1 MDIDK
6 ARAKREKLVHML
18 REMPSLLVAFSGGVD
33 SAFLLAIAREVLKDR
48 VIAATADS
56 IIFPSRE
63 RCEAVECAGKIGVEH
78 IIFKSNEA
86 NMPEFTANGPDRCYF
101 CKKALSARLRR
112 IAEEK
117 GIAHIAF
124 AANVDDLEDYRPGTR
139 AAEEMGIIS
148 PLIKAGL
155 NKEEI
160 RFLSRE
166 MGLATWDK
174 PSMACLATRIPY
186 GTRITAGILKCIEN
200 AEGFLSGMGFRHIR
214 VRHHGAVARI
224 EVDMTEFPR
233 FLEEE
238 LRKKVIKRFR
248 ELGFKHV
255 SLDLE
260 GFVSGSMNRVLK
272 EPNEP
277 RPAAAILSSGESS
290 MT

>member
-1 MDIDK
+1 MDIDA
-6 ARAKREKLVHML
+6 ARAKREKLIDML
-18 REMPSLLVAFSGGVD
+18 REMPSLLVGFSGGVD
-33 SAFLLAIAREVLKDR
+33 SSFLLAVARDVLKEH
-48 VIAATADS
+48 VTAATVDS

-63 RCEAVECAGKIGVEH
+63 RDEAAEFARKIGVEH
-78 IIFKSNEA
+78 IIFKSNEST
-86 NMPEFTANGPDRCYF
+86 MPEFTANGPDRCYF
-101 CKKALSARLRR
+101 CKRALSAGLKR

-124 AANVDDLEDYRPGTR
+124 AANTDDLEDYRPGTR

-148 PLIKAGL
+148 PLIEAGL

-186 GTRITAGILKCIEN
+186 GARITAEMLKSIGD
-200 AEGFLSGMGFRHIR
+200 AEDFLSGMGFRQIR

-224 EVDMTEFPR
+224 EVSLTELPR

-238 LRKKVIKRFR
+238 LRRKVVKRFR

-260 GFVSGSMNRVLK
+260 GFVSGSMNRVL
-272 EPNEP
+272 
-277 RPAAAILSSGESS
+277 
-290 MT
+290 TD